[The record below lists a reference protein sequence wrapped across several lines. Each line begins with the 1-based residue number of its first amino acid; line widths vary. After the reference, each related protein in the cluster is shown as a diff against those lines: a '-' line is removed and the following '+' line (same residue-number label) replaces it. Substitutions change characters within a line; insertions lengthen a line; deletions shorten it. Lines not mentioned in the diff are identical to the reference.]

1 MDLTGKKLLVLGGS
15 RLLNKM
21 IKNTQERGCYVIVA
35 DWFENSPAKQ
45 IADEAWLVSTTD
57 IDKLAQMCREN
68 QVDGV
73 MAGYDDFNIG
83 NAQRLSDAIGR
94 PFYATGDQVLQ
105 TMDKACF
112 KELCR
117 RTGVPSTPEFE
128 MDAEMSREYL
138 DKIKYPVIVKP
149 VDRSGSIGISICY
162 NEEDLIVAYK
172 KAMSL
177 SRKGKIII
185 EKYFVGDEIGVTY
198 VLQDGEVYCTAIHDR
213 YMQEDGNE
221 NDVRISLAYVYP
233 SKYTKVYMEK
243 ENELVIN
250 MFKSIGMSQ
259 GVLFMQGCVEDGVCY
274 FYETGYRL
282 SGACQY
288 QLMRDLSGFNPM
300 EMTVNY
306 SLTGSTGETCIADRV
321 NPMFDK
327 AVATISVLIRPGVIG
342 KISGLD
348 IIEKSGW
355 IIENNLWSLEGDE
368 IKQSHVGTQHQIL
381 MRCHVV
387 GDTFEKLA
395 ENIHNFYDTLEVLDT
410 EGNNMI
416 MTPFDTAKLFKE

>member
-1 MDLTGKKLLVLGGS
+1 MDLTGKKLLILGGS
-15 RLLNKM
+15 RLLNKLVL
-21 IKNTQERGCYVIVA
+21 NSQARGAYVIVA
-35 DWFENSPAKQ
+35 DWLTDSPAKM
-45 IADEAWLVSTTD
+45 IADEAWLISTTE
-57 IDKLAQMCREN
+57 IEKLAQMCKEHH
-68 QVDGV
+68 VDGV
-73 MAGYDDFNIG
+73 MAGYDDFNIT
-83 NAQRLSDAIGR
+83 NAQLLSEAIGR

-105 TMDKACF
+105 TMDKAYF
-112 KELCR
+112 KELCKR
-117 RTGVPSTPEFE
+117 SGVPCTPEFE
-128 MDAEMSREYL
+128 MDAAMSREYL

-177 SRKGKIII
+177 SRKGRIII
-185 EKYFVGDEIGVTY
+185 EKYFVGDEICVTY
-198 VLQDGEVYCTAIHDR
+198 VMQDGEVYCTAIHDR
-213 YMQEDGNE
+213 YMQEDGNQ

-233 SKYTKVYMEK
+233 SKYTDVYMEK
-243 ENELVIN
+243 ENQLVVN
-250 MFKSIGMSQ
+250 MFKELGLTQ
-259 GVLFMQGCVEDGVCY
+259 GVLFMQGCIEDGICY

-300 EMTVNY
+300 EMIVNY
-306 SLTGSTGETCIADRV
+306 SLTGSTGVPCIADKV
-321 NPMFDK
+321 NPRFDK

-368 IKQSHVGTQHQIL
+368 IQQKHVGTQHQIL

-387 GDTFEKLA
+387 GDNMEHLA
-395 ENIHNFYDTLEVLDT
+395 ENIRHFYDTLEVLDAD
-410 EGNNMI
+410 GNNML
-416 MTPFDTAKLFKE
+416 MREFNTANLF